1 MQKLNEECG
10 VLGFY
15 DNDGYNVAHML
26 YTGMFALQH
35 RGQQSCGIVTNDDAH
50 LHQVKD
56 KGLVSEV
63 FDENVLSPLTGNIG
77 VAHVR
82 YAKEGDTL
90 KENAQPLVSRYCMLA
105 ADLYT
110 FSAAS
115 ASTNDRYSVLCNSTG
130 KKRNSAY
137 ASSRKL
143 LRKISAAASSFLIS
157 SPYFRALSPQSLCD
171 KRK

>member
-50 LHQVKD
+50 LHQLKD

-63 FDENVLSPLTGNIG
+63 FNEHNLTSLVGNMG

-82 YAKEGDTL
+82 YAKEGDSL
-90 KENAQPLVSRYCMLA
+90 KENAQISVSR
-105 ADLYT
+105 
-110 FSAAS
+110 
-115 ASTNDRYSVLCNSTG
+115 LC
-130 KKRNSAY
+130 
-137 ASSRKL
+137 
-143 LRKISAAASSFLIS
+143 
-157 SPYFRALSPQSLCD
+157 RATA
-171 KRK
+171 KAV